1 METGLDSYVNTCVV
15 EDATA
20 IRVLTSECTQCDET
34 KSANARIVMDD
45 FQMSTPLGQGTSQ
58 TRETVQDIA
67 FPKPK
72 EKFGRWLEPAID
84 TGPV

>member
-20 IRVLTSECTQCDET
+20 IRLLTSECTWCDET

-45 FQMSTPLGQGTSQ
+45 FQMLTLGQGTTQ
-58 TRETVQDIA
+58 NPR
-67 FPKPK
+67 
-72 EKFGRWLEPAID
+72 RNLEDGLDLPLTLALL
-84 TGPV
+84 